1 MTYYFFFLLLLFI
14 IKSNQ
19 SNDYDFLILKN
30 NNSSICDLKITT
42 ENLVIFDK
50 CLLTNEWDL
59 YFEKTSSQNSLE
71 VYENKET
78 TRRVFNIEYVTDAH
92 KSQPDIKFNNIT
104 VKVSN
109 NDNFLNFIKISNKFP
124 ISLKKGD
131 NFDVIVEYENY
142 DLTYVNLVISI
153 FMINNL
159 DSKEVELN
167 FGYRKIL
174 SNKFI
179 KRIDLSYLFLTIFFI
194 IFIFLLRLKFLVDE
208 NQFIKIHIDE
218 IIQGENAETI
228 IVVIGIVLTIF
239 LFFIIIKYIYYITF
253 IFSILL
259 AILSVKSFFKYFF
272 KMILPFTSN
281 LENKYITLQKIQ
293 LNYSNII
300 FYLMSGFFV
309 FIWYYSTDSYF
320 FLHTFLN
327 DIIFFIIVYFNVH
340 KLNLKNFYIIMIIS
354 FTIIIYQTIKLILDE
369 NIVQKDSD
377 NVYYITTRFIIDVP
391 IRFILKDLVD
401 SPFEEI
407 YFFNILDIIL
417 IGFVIH
423 YCEDTYHLSK
433 IYLMISIYGTIIGL
447 IINMILFYGFNFS
460 PPMSIIPLFIS
471 IVSLIIY
478 SIYQKQFFEF
488 VDLEAKGELKDLQ
501 EIVKIQEIQELP
513 GQIDFLK
520 RNEMNIS
527 FNDNKLFEE
536 EKNLDDI
543 KVKDI
548 KDDDSDDFDSDEEE
562 KKKHE
567 NIINQFNDRINSNN
581 NNNILNKTNI
591 NQNEDSD
598 VEQMEKIINLV
609 GGGGSDK
616 KIEFPIHK
624 NINKKMTIEQSS
636 RFNSLFKKKDTKLV
650 EMKTLEEKSN

>member
-218 IIQGENAETI
+218 IIQQP
-228 IVVIGIVLTIF
+228 
-239 LFFIIIKYIYYITF
+239 TF
-253 IFSILL
+253 SLD
-259 AILSVKSFFKYFF
+259 
-272 KMILPFTSN
+272 
-281 LENKYITLQKIQ
+281 
-293 LNYSNII
+293 
-300 FYLMSGFFV
+300 YL
-309 FIWYYSTDSYF
+309 
-320 FLHTFLN
+320 
-327 DIIFFIIVYFNVH
+327 
-340 KLNLKNFYIIMIIS
+340 
-354 FTIIIYQTIKLILDE
+354 
-369 NIVQKDSD
+369 
-377 NVYYITTRFIIDVP
+377 
-391 IRFILKDLVD
+391 
-401 SPFEEI
+401 
-407 YFFNILDIIL
+407 
-417 IGFVIH
+417 
-423 YCEDTYHLSK
+423 
-433 IYLMISIYGTIIGL
+433 
-447 IINMILFYGFNFS
+447 
-460 PPMSIIPLFIS
+460 
-471 IVSLIIY
+471 
-478 SIYQKQFFEF
+478 
-488 VDLEAKGELKDLQ
+488 
-501 EIVKIQEIQELP
+501 
-513 GQIDFLK
+513 
-520 RNEMNIS
+520 
-527 FNDNKLFEE
+527 
-536 EKNLDDI
+536 
-543 KVKDI
+543 
-548 KDDDSDDFDSDEEE
+548 
-562 KKKHE
+562 
-567 NIINQFNDRINSNN
+567 
-581 NNNILNKTNI
+581 
-591 NQNEDSD
+591 
-598 VEQMEKIINLV
+598 
-609 GGGGSDK
+609 
-616 KIEFPIHK
+616 
-624 NINKKMTIEQSS
+624 
-636 RFNSLFKKKDTKLV
+636 
-650 EMKTLEEKSN
+650 